1 MWIFNRKK
9 PESRAG
15 ILGGAKGR
23 PQGGKR
29 KASWSSPWGG
39 HVTAEVIEKQ
49 TEISGSLKVRGL
61 TMKRTIQMEE
71 QREAESK
78 ATG

>member
-1 MWIFNRKK
+1 M
-9 PESRAG
+9 
-15 ILGGAKGR
+15 
-23 PQGGKR
+23 
-29 KASWSSPWGG
+29 
-39 HVTAEVIEKQ
+39 TAEVIEKQ